1 MTDKEEL
8 DRRDCL
14 NRDWVDLISLAEIKQ
29 TEL

>member
-8 DRRDCL
+8 DKLSCL
-14 NRDWVDLISLAEIKQ
+14 NIDWVNLISLAEIKQ